1 MNSTEETEVQC
12 PVCRGRGS
20 VQVTDGS
27 GARREEPC
35 PLCRG
40 RGKVTQRRVR
50 RLFERMSRRY
60 PLHGLRQ
67 PHPRPAGGGRF
78 RPPSSVRLPLSMD
91 PRASADDGLPGP
103 EPSYSEQAWRP
114 IDEPEPYP
122 APGIG
127 LAKTERPDD
136 SEEPTDEPVSPDEP
150 FPPEQLEFPFEGPPL
165 NENVTRAFPLAD
177 PELEA
182 RPPAQPEVRL
192 DAGAAFET
200 TLDGSKDGLLVGP
213 LYNPIEPGPLAEDI
227 QYGPLDAG
235 PLGTEPDPGKDLL
248 GPHPDDLLEDA

>member
-67 PHPRPAGGGRF
+67 PHPQAPVLGL
-78 RPPSSVRLPLSMD
+78 PSTRASNGLGAVSQLPL
-91 PRASADDGLPGP
+91 AA
-103 EPSYSEQAWRP
+103 
-114 IDEPEPYP
+114 
-122 APGIG
+122 
-127 LAKTERPDD
+127 T
-136 SEEPTDEPVSPDEP
+136 
-150 FPPEQLEFPFEGPPL
+150 
-165 NENVTRAFPLAD
+165 
-177 PELEA
+177 
-182 RPPAQPEVRL
+182 
-192 DAGAAFET
+192 AG
-200 TLDGSKDGLLVGP
+200 
-213 LYNPIEPGPLAEDI
+213 
-227 QYGPLDAG
+227 
-235 PLGTEPDPGKDLL
+235 
-248 GPHPDDLLEDA
+248 